1 MYSFRQ
7 DFRFALRQLR
17 KSPGFTIVAVL
28 TLALGI
34 GAATAMFS
42 VIYATVLRSL
52 PFPDPERI
60 VYVETHAA
68 ASYIQ
73 PSSWPGYQDERA
85 QNQSFDYLA
94 GFSQFAGVN
103 LDTGSQVIHL
113 HNTSTSDHFFDVF
126 GVKPLVGRTFLPGE
140 EQEGRNNVAVLSYEV
155 WQQNFGGN
163 PSAVGS
169 SVHIDGFPYTIV
181 GVMPAGFRFPLS
193 MPNLIYTP
201 LRISKELRTARGDH
215 WLQIIGHLKP
225 GLTVEQAQADMNHV
239 LVNLGRT
246 NPDTDKGRTARVMPL
261 TMHITGQ
268 EEREALWIMAAGVLF
283 VLLIACVDV
292 AVMLLARGV
301 GRQREMAIR
310 TALGAGRVRIVRQIL
325 FENLVLGLIS
335 AGVGLLLA
343 WGLTMGMSQF
353 LTKSFQR
360 GGNIQLNW
368 AVFLAAFAI
377 AALSSLAFGLIPA
390 KKMSSVDPN
399 RSLKSGAAAGTDRGD
414 YRLRFGFVI
423 AEVALSLMLLVCTGL
438 VLMQLWRMQH
448 LDFGYTTDH
457 LLTLEINVSPGE
469 YAGKD
474 LDAALYRPLAEKV
487 RAIPG
492 VTGVGYN
499 RLIPLIEWGWNSGI
513 EMVGKP
519 PDPPDHERL
528 AEVRMVSPGWYQA
541 MGLKLLRG
549 RLFDPG
555 IDKPGAQDVVVV
567 NQKFVD
573 TFLPGE
579 EPIGQ
584 QIKQD
589 SGGQRIVGVV
599 SNGRQ
604 SVVDSM
610 LAEVDY
616 PMSQVPLK
624 DSAEMLTP
632 MALFVRTT
640 VPPDAIVSQLRQA
653 LHEVAPS
660 VPFQTPETMDDVLA
674 ESLVFDRMQGWLFS
688 IFAAIALVL
697 ALIGIYGVLS
707 QEVSLQTRDIGLR
720 MALGAS
726 RPDIVRMVLQ
736 RAALMMSIGV
746 AVGVLGSVV
755 SRRLLASV
763 IPIEVSRDAAAIAT
777 LAIGLSLVGL
787 VASMIPA
794 RRAASIEPMQAL
806 RNE

>member
-113 HNTSTSDHFFDVF
+113 HSTSTSDHFFDVF

-414 YRLRFGFVI
+414 YRLRSGFVI

-474 LDAALYRPLAEKV
+474 LDAALYRPLADKV

-653 LHEVAPS
+653 LHEVAAS

>member
-1 MYSFRQ
+1 MTFVGQ
-7 DFRFALRQLR
+7 DLRFALRQLR
-17 KSPGFTIVAVL
+17 KSPSFTIVAVL

-52 PFPDPERI
+52 PFPDPDRI
-60 VYVETHAA
+60 LFVETHAA
-68 ASYIQ
+68 AAYEQ
-73 PSSWPGYQDERA
+73 PASWPGYLDERA
-85 QNQSFDYLA
+85 QNQTFQYLA

-103 LDTGSQVIHL
+103 VDTGSQVLHL
-113 HNTSTSDHFFDVF
+113 HNTSTSDHFFDVL
-126 GVKPLVGRTFLPGE
+126 GVAPLLGRTFLPGE
-140 EQEGRNNVAVLSYEV
+140 EQDGRNNVAVLSYEV

-163 PSAVGS
+163 PSVVGTTI
-169 SVHIDGFPYTIV
+169 HIDGFPYTIV
-181 GVMPAGFRFPLS
+181 GVMPAGFRFPVG
-193 MPNLIYTP
+193 MPNLVYTP
-201 LRISKELRTARGDH
+201 MRVPKELRTARGDH
-215 WLQIIGHLKP
+215 WLRVIGRLKP
-225 GLTVEQAQADMNHV
+225 GLTVDQAQADINHV
-239 LVNLGRT
+239 LANIGQSY
-246 NPDTDKGRTARVMPL
+246 PDSDKGRTAKVMPL
-261 TMHITGQ
+261 TMRITGKDQ
-268 EEREALWIMAAGVLF
+268 RQALWIMAASVLF

-335 AGVGLLLA
+335 ALAGLLLA
-343 WGLTMGMSQF
+343 WGLTMAMKQF
-353 LTKSFQR
+353 LTKSFER

-377 AALSSLAFGLIPA
+377 AVISSVIFGMIPA
-390 KKMSSVDPN
+390 KKMSSADPN
-399 RSLKSGAAAGTDRGD
+399 RALKSGAAAGTHRGD
-414 YRLRFGFVI
+414 YRLRSGFVI

-448 LDFGYTTDH
+448 LDFGYSTDH
-457 LLTLEINVSPGE
+457 LLTLEINVSPGD

-474 LDAALYRPLAEKV
+474 LDRALYGPLEDKV

-492 VTGVGYN
+492 VTGAGYN
-499 RLIPLIEWGWNSGI
+499 RLIPLLEWGWNTGI
-513 EMVGKP
+513 NMVGKP

-549 RLFDPG
+549 RLPDPS
-555 IDKPGAQDVVVV
+555 IDKRGSQEVVVV

-589 SGGQRIVGVV
+589 HNQTIIGVV

-604 SVVDSM
+604 SVEDSV

-616 PMSQVPLK
+616 PMSQVALK
-624 DSAEMLTP
+624 DSADVLTP
-632 MALFVRTT
+632 MALFVRTS
-640 VPPDAIVSQLRQA
+640 VPPDSIVPQLRQA
-653 LHEVAPS
+653 LHEVAPT

-674 ESLVFDRMQGWLFS
+674 DSLVFNRMQGWLFS
-688 IFAAIALVL
+688 IFAVIALVL

-707 QEVSLQTRDIGLR
+707 QEVGLQTRDIGLR

-726 RPDIVRMVLQ
+726 RVDIVAMVLR
-736 RAALMMSIGV
+736 RAALLMAIGV
-746 AVGVLGSVV
+746 GVGVVGSVV
-755 SRRLLASV
+755 SRRLLTSI
-763 IPIEVSRDAAAIAT
+763 IPVEVSRDALAITT
-777 LAIGLSLVGL
+777 LAFGLSMVGL

>member
-414 YRLRFGFVI
+414 YRLRSGFVI

>member
-113 HNTSTSDHFFDVF
+113 HNTSTTDHFFDVF

-438 VLMQLWRMQH
+438 VLMQLWRMRH

-474 LDAALYRPLAEKV
+474 LDAALYRPLADKV

>member
-1 MYSFRQ
+1 MYSVRQ
-7 DFRFALRQLR
+7 DLRFALRQLR
-17 KSPGFTIVAVL
+17 KSPGFTTVAVL

-42 VIYATVLRSL
+42 VIYATVLRPL
-52 PFPDPERI
+52 PFPEPDRI
-60 VYVETHAA
+60 VFVETHAA
-68 ASYIQ
+68 AAYTQ
-73 PSSWPGYQDERA
+73 PSSWPGFEDERA
-85 QNQSFDYLA
+85 QNQSFEYLA

-103 LDTGSQVIHL
+103 LDTGSQVVHL
-113 HNTSTSDHFFDVF
+113 HNTSTTDHFFDVL
-126 GVKPLVGRTFLPGE
+126 GVKPLLGRTFLPGE
-140 EQEGRNNVAVLSYEV
+140 EQDGRNSVAVLSYEV

-181 GVMPAGFRFPLS
+181 GVMPPGFRFPLG
-193 MPNLIYTP
+193 MPNLVYTP
-201 LRISKELRTARGDH
+201 MRIPKELRTARGDH
-215 WLQIIGHLKP
+215 WLRVIGRLKP
-225 GLTVEQAQADMNHV
+225 GLSAEQAQADMNHV
-239 LVNLGRT
+239 LDNLGQAH
-246 NPDTDKGRTARVMPL
+246 PDSDKGRTARVMPL
-261 TMHITGQ
+261 TMHVTGQ
-268 EEREALWIMAAGVLF
+268 EQRQALWFMAAGVLF

-335 AGVGLLLA
+335 ALVGLLIA
-343 WGLTMGMSQF
+343 WALTSGMSHF
-353 LTKSFQR
+353 LTKSFER
-360 GGNIQLNW
+360 GGNIDLNW
-368 AVFLAAFAI
+368 EVFLAAFAI
-377 AALSSLAFGLIPA
+377 AGLSSLIFGLIPA
-390 KKMSSVDPN
+390 QKMSLADPN
-399 RSLKSGAAAGTDRGD
+399 RSLKSGASAGTERGD
-414 YRLRFGFVI
+414 YRLRSGFVI

-438 VLMQLWRMQH
+438 VLMQLWSMQH
-448 LDFGYTTDH
+448 VDFGYTTDH
-457 LLTLEINVSPGE
+457 LLTLEINASPGD

-474 LDAALYRPLAEKV
+474 LDAALYRPLADKV

-499 RLIPLIEWGWNSGI
+499 RLIPLLDWGWNSGI
-513 EMVGKP
+513 NMVGKP

-528 AEVRMVSPGWYQA
+528 AEVRMVSPDWYQA

-549 RLFDPG
+549 RLFSPAV
-555 IDKPGAQDVVVV
+555 DKPGTQDVVVV

-589 SGGQRIVGVV
+589 PKNLTIIGVV

-604 SVVDSM
+604 SIEQGM

-624 DSAEMLTP
+624 DSADTLTP
-632 MALFVRTT
+632 MALFVRST
-640 VPPDAIVSQLRQA
+640 VPPDTIVAQLRQA
-653 LHEVAPS
+653 LHEVAPT
-660 VPFQTPETMDDVLA
+660 VPFETPETMDDVLA
-674 ESLVFDRMQGWLFS
+674 DALVFNRMQGWLFS
-688 IFAAIALVL
+688 IFAAIALLL

-726 RPDIVRMVLQ
+726 RPDIVRLVLS
-736 RAALMMSIGV
+736 RAALLMSIGV
-746 AVGVLGSVV
+746 AIGVVGSVV
-755 SRRLLASV
+755 SRRLLAGV
-763 IPIEVSRDAAAIAT
+763 VPVQIGRDGMAIAL
-777 LAIGLSLVGL
+777 LALGLSVVGI
-787 VASMIPA
+787 VAGLLPA

>member
-1 MYSFRQ
+1 MHSIRQ
-7 DFRFALRQLR
+7 DLRFALRQLR
-17 KSPGFTIVAVL
+17 KSPGFAVVAVL

-42 VIYATVLRSL
+42 VIYATVLRPL
-52 PFPDPERI
+52 PFKDPNAI
-60 VYVETHAA
+60 LFVETHAA
-68 ASYIQ
+68 ASYVQ
-73 PSSWPGYQDERA
+73 PASWPGFLEERA
-85 QNQSFDYLA
+85 QNQSFEYLA

-103 LDTGSQVIHL
+103 LDTGSQVVHL

-126 GVKPLVGRTFLPGE
+126 GVPPLLGRTFVPGE

-155 WQQNFGGN
+155 WQQNFGAN
-163 PSAVGS
+163 PSVIGS

-181 GVMPAGFRFPLS
+181 GVMPAGFRFPVGS
-193 MPNLIYTP
+193 PNLIYTP
-201 LRISKELRTARGDH
+201 LRLPPELRTERGSH
-215 WLQIIGHLKP
+215 WLQVIGRLKP
-225 GLTVEQAQADMNHV
+225 GLTPQQAQADMSHV
-239 LVNLGRT
+239 LT
-246 NPDTDKGRTARVMPL
+246 NIGQSYPDSDKGRTARLMPL
-261 TMHITGQ
+261 TMRITGQ
-268 EEREALWIMAAGVLF
+268 EQRQALWIMAVGVFF

-325 FENLVLGLIS
+325 FENLVLGLV
-335 AGVGLLLA
+335 AAVVGLMIA
-343 WGLTMGMSQF
+343 WGMTAGMAQF

-360 GGNIQLNW
+360 GGNIDLNW
-368 AVFLAAFAI
+368 AVFAAAFTI
-377 AALSSLAFGLIPA
+377 AALSSLIFGLIPA
-390 KKMSSVDPN
+390 KKMSAADPN
-399 RSLKSGAAAGTDRGD
+399 RSLKSGAATGTDRSD
-414 YRLRFGFVI
+414 YRLRSSFVI

-438 VLMQLWRMQH
+438 ILMQLWRMQH

-457 LLTLEINVSPGE
+457 LLTLEITASPGE
-469 YAGKD
+469 YKGKD
-474 LDAALYRPLAEKV
+474 LDAVLYRPLEEKV

-499 RLIPLIEWGWNSGI
+499 RLIPLIEWGWNTGVNI
-513 EMVGKP
+513 VGKP

-528 AEVRMVSPGWYQA
+528 AEVRTVSPGWYQA
-541 MGLKLLRG
+541 MGLKLLKG
-549 RLFDPG
+549 RLPNPA
-555 IDKPGAQDVVVV
+555 IDKPGSQVLVV

-589 SGGQRIVGVV
+589 HNQTIIGVV

-604 SVVDSM
+604 SVEEPV
-610 LAEVDY
+610 LAEMDY
-616 PMSQVPLK
+616 PMSIVELK
-624 DSAEMLTP
+624 DSTDALTP

-640 VPPDAIVSQLRQA
+640 VPPETIVAQLRQA
-653 LHEVAPS
+653 LHEVAPT
-660 VPFQTPETMDDVLA
+660 VPFPTSETMDDVLA
-674 ESLVFDRMQGWLFS
+674 EALVFNRMQGWLFS
-688 IFAAIALVL
+688 IFAVIALVL
-697 ALIGIYGVLS
+697 ALMGIYGVLS

-726 RPDIVRMVLQ
+726 RPHIVRMVLG

-746 AVGVLGSVV
+746 VAGVIGSVV
-755 SRRLLASV
+755 SRRLLASL
-763 IPIEVSRDAAAIAT
+763 IPVEVSRDTTAIVA
-777 LAIGLSLVGL
+777 LAVGLSVVGL
-787 VASMIPA
+787 IASMIPA